1 MLSTM
6 HGPPRF
12 LKTPPR
18 FPKIPQDSPFR
29 PLRGRLRRPGPPAP
43 PCVLL
48 FSFSPSPPPGRGPPT
63 PQHSPRHQFSSA
75 QGASYTSLLLKKRV
89 GVYEARTSFVLLPVP
104 TRQLYSVSDQ
114 CERAPPPRSGQRGP
128 ALAASSWQRSVREL
142 KREPCRTY
150 PIGSETFRYVF
161 SDLTLL
167 GLQLLNY

>member
-1 MLSTM
+1 M

-63 PQHSPRHQFSSA
+63 PHSPRFQFSSA
-75 QGASYTSLLLKKRV
+75 LG
-89 GVYEARTSFVLLPVP
+89 
-104 TRQLYSVSDQ
+104 
-114 CERAPPPRSGQRGP
+114 GQRGKLP
-128 ALAASSWQRSVREL
+128 AISTANKVEKHPCTPNTLTWCRLIVVDATRMRLSAYTAELPLTGLRGCSVDRTTGATRLPASGQMLEHL
-142 KREPCRTY
+142 LML
-150 PIGSETFRYVF
+150 IGQANVGSTCSTNFHI
-161 SDLTLL
+161 LTS
-167 GLQLLNY
+167 GTEV